1 MSLTNRIANYTNSTT
16 SENVTEAL
24 TKGIDY
30 TVSIVGQVNPGLLP
44 ALAEVVTV
52 TNQTLSVGYDYYVGN
67 KAIFILKVERSDGV
81 STYKPCQP
89 VPDSQARDAFD
100 TASIY
105 YALADNPVY
114 WISEN
119 NKLFMAPL
127 CVTGTNR
134 GFKITVVTDA
144 SGRTVNDSNE
154 TVTNMPNNFI
164 ELVVL
169 HASESI
175 LIERLADF
183 RAKLPTDLDADTTIF
198 DQLPD
203 VDLTITDTDGL
214 IFNDLYFIPTLLEII
229 SIRFVRNFFDSHLS
243 QFTIKSYFFSLSM
256 IFEVISKIF
265 FRNVIF

>member
-154 TVTNMPNNFI
+154 TVTNMPRP
-164 ELVVL
+164 VL
-169 HASESI
+169 KWIVRLRMWYADVRGHHGKRWDYEPSEHYM
-175 LIERLADF
+175 RRRHD
-183 RAKLPTDLDADTTIF
+183 KK
-198 DQLPD
+198 
-203 VDLTITDTDGL
+203 
-214 IFNDLYFIPTLLEII
+214 N
-229 SIRFVRNFFDSHLS
+229 
-243 QFTIKSYFFSLSM
+243 
-256 IFEVISKIF
+256 
-265 FRNVIF
+265 